1 MATFFQHNP
10 DAQTGAD
17 GLQTLV
23 LMNPPTYV
31 QYSGEPSVPTLAPAL
46 PGNNL
51 IFLNSVSSMA
61 SLPQTSQHLV
71 GIPLPT
77 GPVARDSNTQSSMPP
92 EMPPYHCLPSRLRCN
107 PWNPSDPTRET
118 ASLESTTPRSQQGLS
133 LSLSSRQQPPALSNY
148 GARASSEREVAAP
161 SKPQASI
168 LSREDVRVSSGG
180 LLSAAPGVTI
190 GISGMPTAV
199 LSSKYLKAAQ
209 ELLDE
214 VVNVVHGIML
224 KEDTTKKGGDEEKT
238 SGDQTTAVPKVG
250 DGSTSREGLAAV
262 GKSSPE
268 LTAVERQEVQVKKAK
283 LRAMLDEVTSYMTVH
298 ILAIRDNKVIRLLLH
313 IDRQK
318 SALNKH
324 I

>member
-1 MATFFQHNP
+1 M
-10 DAQTGAD
+10 
-17 GLQTLV
+17 
-23 LMNPPTYV
+23 
-31 QYSGEPSVPTLAPAL
+31 
-46 PGNNL
+46 
-51 IFLNSVSSMA
+51 
-61 SLPQTSQHLV
+61 
-71 GIPLPT
+71 
-77 GPVARDSNTQSSMPP
+77 
-92 EMPPYHCLPSRLRCN
+92 
-107 PWNPSDPTRET
+107 
-118 ASLESTTPRSQQGLS
+118 
-133 LSLSSRQQPPALSNY
+133 
-148 GARASSEREVAAP
+148 
-161 SKPQASI
+161 
-168 LSREDVRVSSGG
+168 
-180 LLSAAPGVTI
+180 TI